1 MALLAISTGPPSSP
15 THHVLPFSALSSLA
29 VLSLPSTSL
38 TSQSI
43 GPLDTT
49 ALVDR
54 ASTAVATAKEKA
66 AKINKAVGREI
77 QEIFDALD
85 KQFSARWK
93 DKDIIVMERV
103 VLRGPGYRVEDCK
116 VITKDGEG
124 LLGRVKKV
132 VSQTLLAPCFTPLCS
147 VRRLT
152 GPGTGQ
158 LENERKRAL
167 QREGSKPVKPAVPT
181 IVPAIPAPRKGG

>member
-1 MALLAISTGPPSSP
+1 MALLAISTGPLSSP

-29 VLSLPSTSL
+29 VLSLPSTAP
-38 TSQSI
+38 TSQGI

-49 ALVDR
+49 ALLDR
-54 ASTAVATAKEKA
+54 ANTAVTTAKEKA
-66 AKINKAVGREI
+66 AKVNKAVGREI

-93 DKDIIVMERV
+93 EKDIIVMERV

-132 VSQTLLAPCFTPLCS
+132 VCQRLLTSCPPHS
-147 VRRLT
+147 VLMLIRL
-152 GPGTGQ
+152 GGASSKMS
-158 LENERKRAL
+158 ENAL
-167 QREGSKPVKPAVPT
+167 YRGKAVSL
-181 IVPAIPAPRKGG
+181 

>member
-15 THHVLPFSALSSLA
+15 THHILPFSALSSLA
-29 VLSLPSTSL
+29 VLSLPSTSA
-38 TSQSI
+38 TSRNI

-49 ALVDR
+49 ALLDR
-54 ASTAVATAKEKA
+54 ANTAVATAKEKA
-66 AKINKAVGREI
+66 AKVNKGVGREI

-93 DKDIIVMERV
+93 EKDIIVMERV

-132 VSQTLLAPCFTPLCS
+132 VSQGLLTSRPSRSA
-147 VRRLT
+147 RLLI
-152 GPGTGQ
+152 GLGV
-158 LENERKRAL
+158 AS
-167 QREGSKPVKPAVPT
+167 SKMSESARYRGKAVS
-181 IVPAIPAPRKGG
+181 R

>member
-1 MALLAISTGPPSSP
+1 MALLAISTGPPSSL
-15 THHVLPFSALSSLA
+15 THHIIPFSALSCLA
-29 VLSLPSTSL
+29 VLSLPGPST
-38 TSQSI
+38 TSQSS

-49 ALVDR
+49 ALLDR
-54 ASTAVATAKEKA
+54 ANTAVAAAKEKA
-66 AKINKAVGREI
+66 AKVNKAVGRET

-93 DKDIIVMERV
+93 EKDIIVMERV

-132 VSQTLLAPCFTPLCS
+132 VGQRLLASFTPSFCS
-147 VRRLT
+147 HFVRMLI
-152 GPGTGQ
+152 G
-158 LENERKRAL
+158 LNVAS
-167 QREGSKPVKPAVPT
+167 SKMSESARYRGKAVSL
-181 IVPAIPAPRKGG
+181 